1 MKKWITT
8 YLLFVVFILF
18 SLSGMANRKPV
29 KDAVKKNVASFSKKV
44 RTLYFKISSDTE
56 YPGSN
61 CPDQIC
67 SSVYNIHCA
76 GYSQVI
82 PLLTGECTP
91 VMTFAG
97 ESEIIAVSA
106 TQVPNGYLLHLFP
119 SHYFW

>member
-18 SLSGMANRKPV
+18 SLSGMANRRSA
-29 KDAVKKNVASFSKKV
+29 KDAVKKSLTACDLKV
-44 RTLYFKISSDTE
+44 RSLYFKISSDTA

-61 CPDQIC
+61 CPDEIC

-76 GYSQVI
+76 CCSQVI
-82 PLLTGECTP
+82 PLQ
-91 VMTFAG
+91 AG
-97 ESEIIAVSA
+97 EYVPVIDFPEESETIAVPDA
-106 TQVPNGYLLHLFP
+106 QVPNGYLLHLFP